1 MVEEVVET
9 VVPGGA
15 WLAVGVAVGTAF
27 GERLRPLAKSA
38 IKVGMD
44 VFDRAQVVGAEAVE
58 RGQDLVAEARHER
71 EEERAAPPRR
81 STRRKATNTETP
93 PEK

>member
-1 MVEEVVET
+1 MVEELVET
-9 VVPGGA
+9 IVPGGA
-15 WLAVGVAVGTAF
+15 WLAVGVGLGAAF

-38 IKVGMD
+38 LKVGMD

-71 EEERAAPPRR
+71 EEERAAPARR
-81 STRRKATNTETP
+81 RARRTTAADTP
-93 PEK
+93 KEK